1 MAPPSS
7 APRPPP
13 NAAPAGPPATRPTS
27 APIEEN
33 KSPVSTISE
42 SRTTEEIYTQACAF
56 CHDRGMA
63 GAPIYANTFSW
74 GQRVDKGIDTLTY
87 NVKYGLNAMP
97 AMGLCADCTDE
108 ELRSVVQYM
117 LDSLD

>member
-1 MAPPSS
+1 MVIFQDYKLYKFLGLITFLLFVSCS
-7 APRPPP
+7 
-13 NAAPAGPPATRPTS
+13 
-27 APIEEN
+27 EEN
-33 KSPVSTISE
+33 KSPVSIISE

-108 ELRSVVQYM
+108 ELRAVVQYM

>member
-1 MAPPSS
+1 MVIFQDYKLYKFLGLITFLLFVSCS
-7 APRPPP
+7 
-13 NAAPAGPPATRPTS
+13 
-27 APIEEN
+27 EEN
-33 KSPVSTISE
+33 KSPVSIISE
-42 SRTTEEIYTQACAF
+42 SRTTEEIYT
-56 CHDRGMA
+56 
-63 GAPIYANTFSW
+63 NTFSW

-108 ELRSVVQYM
+108 ELKAVVQYM

>member
-1 MAPPSS
+1 MVTFQDYKPYKFLGIISFS
-7 APRPPP
+7 LIVSCSEV
-13 NAAPAGPPATRPTS
+13 NQ
-27 APIEEN
+27 
-33 KSPVSTISE
+33 SPVSSTSE

-63 GAPIYANTFSW
+63 GAPIYANTYSW

-97 AMGLCADCTDE
+97 AMGLCGDCTDE
-108 ELRSVVQYM
+108 ELRAVVQYM

>member
-1 MAPPSS
+1 MVIFQDYKLYKSLGVISFLLFISCSEVSRPS
-7 APRPPP
+7 
-13 NAAPAGPPATRPTS
+13 
-27 APIEEN
+27 
-33 KSPVSTISE
+33 VSTTSE
-42 SRTTEEIYTQACAF
+42 SRTIEEIYTQACSF
-56 CHDRGMA
+56 CHDKGMA
-63 GAPIYANTFSW
+63 GAPIFANTYSW

-108 ELRSVVQYM
+108 ELRAVVQYM

>member
-1 MAPPSS
+1 MVIFRDYKLYLFIGLITSLFFISCSDVNHSS
-7 APRPPP
+7 VSK
-13 NAAPAGPPATRPTS
+13 TS
-27 APIEEN
+27 EP
-33 KSPVSTISE
+33 
-42 SRTTEEIYTQACAF
+42 RTTEEIYIQACAF
-56 CHDRGMA
+56 CHERGMA
-63 GAPIYANTFSW
+63 GAPIYANTYSW

-108 ELRSVVQYM
+108 ELRAVVQYM

>member
-1 MAPPSS
+1 MVIFRDYKLYKFIGFITFLFFISCSEVNQSS
-7 APRPPP
+7 ISK
-13 NAAPAGPPATRPTS
+13 TS
-27 APIEEN
+27 ELR
-33 KSPVSTISE
+33 TI
-42 SRTTEEIYTQACAF
+42 EEIYTQACAF

-63 GAPIYANTFSW
+63 GAPIYANTYSW
-74 GQRVDKGIDTLTY
+74 GQRVDKRIDTLIY

-108 ELRSVVQYM
+108 ELRAVVQYM

>member
-1 MAPPSS
+1 MVIFQDYKPYKFLGIISFLLIVS
-7 APRPPP
+7 CSEV
-13 NAAPAGPPATRPTS
+13 NQ
-27 APIEEN
+27 
-33 KSPVSTISE
+33 SPVSSASE
-42 SRTTEEIYTQACAF
+42 SRTTEEIYNQACAF

-63 GAPIYANTFSW
+63 GAPMFANTYSW

-108 ELRSVVQYM
+108 ELRAVVQYM
-117 LDSLD
+117 LDALN